1 MGTEAVILIVL
12 ALLFGFYMAWNI
24 GANDVANAMGTS
36 VGSGA
41 LTLTGA
47 VILAAIMEFAG
58 AFLVGPHVSETVR
71 KGIVD
76 LDMLR
81 GMDQGALLLVLGML
95 AALLAAGVW
104 LQLASYWGWPV
115 STTHSIV
122 GAIVGFGAVAGG
134 IEAVKWVK
142 VGTIA
147 MSWVVSPALS
157 GVIAFVIF
165 RFILAGIFYKPNPL
179 AAAKKATPYIV
190 FAVLVAMML
199 VLAFKGLKPFWKYP
213 FWEGVFGFKFKS
225 HLDAVPLTLSLAAA
239 GLIGFVG
246 ACVSYRLV
254 RNIEEEPGQTK
265 TSENLYVQRSL
276 SKAIMHLRRIRN
288 TTTGEVRDDADRVLQ
303 DTQKLLHD
311 AHASTRTR
319 GVSGYHQVERIFI
332 FLQIISAGFVAF
344 AHGANDVANAIGPLS
359 AIMEVVDT
367 TKEAMFWVVPDIQ
380 SHVSVWLLLLGGIG
394 IVIGLATWG
403 WRVIETIGKRIT
415 ELTPSRGFC
424 AEFAAALTILIA
436 SVYSLPISTTHTLV
450 GAVLGVGLAR
460 GVGALNLTTVRDIVI
475 SWVITLPAGAGLAI
489 LFFYGLK
496 AVFV

>member
-41 LTLTGA
+41 LTLKGA

-58 AFLVGPHVSETVR
+58 AFIVGPHVSETVR

-76 LDMLR
+76 LDILR

-115 STTHSIV
+115 SATHSIV
-122 GAIVGFGAVAGG
+122 GAIVGFGVVVGG

-147 MSWVVSPALS
+147 MSWVISPTVS

-165 RFILAGIFYKPNPL
+165 RFILAGIFYKPNPV

-199 VLAFKGLKPFWKYP
+199 VLAFKGLQPFWKYP
-213 FWEGVFGFKFKS
+213 FWEGVFGFKFQS
-225 HLDAVPLTLSLAAA
+225 HLDTVPLTLSLAAA
-239 GLIGFVG
+239 GLIGIVG
-246 ACVSYRLV
+246 SCVSYRLV

-265 TSENLYVQRSL
+265 TSENLYVQRAL

-311 AHASTRTR
+311 ARVSTRSR

-380 SHVSVWLLLLGGIG
+380 SHVSVWLLLLGAIG
-394 IVIGLATWG
+394 IVMGLATWG
-403 WRVIETIGKRIT
+403 WRVIQTIGKRIT

>member
-1 MGTEAVILIVL
+1 
-12 ALLFGFYMAWNI
+12 
-24 GANDVANAMGTS
+24 
-36 VGSGA
+36 
-41 LTLTGA
+41 
-47 VILAAIMEFAG
+47 
-58 AFLVGPHVSETVR
+58 
-71 KGIVD
+71 
-76 LDMLR
+76 
-81 GMDQGALLLVLGML
+81 MDQGALLLVLGML

-165 RFILAGIFYKPNPL
+165 RFILAGIFYKPNPV

-190 FAVLVAMML
+190 FTVLVAMML

-225 HLDAVPLTLSLAAA
+225 HLDAVPLTISLAAA
-239 GLIGFVG
+239 GLIGIVG

-303 DTQKLLHD
+303 DTQKLFHD
-311 AHASTRTR
+311 ARASTHTR